1 MKNIRS
7 HTLDRDPIYLPRP
20 QNASP
25 DAPRSAYAAFELQG
39 LASLGP
45 KARISRQVLLAA
57 RSSKLMMASMG
68 EEGAFELRYIVTPSP
83 EPNDWQSSIR
93 AFLLRRVS
101 RWHTTPAALRPRAQ
115 QLADELEQLLESTLP
130 EYHFQPVADSATVK
144 KALTPFIIRDTLEVR
159 RRYLDGF
166 ARQPLLLPWQGAIDI
181 ESVLDVMLRQEDQ
194 TALSLCIAPTHVD
207 DSWDEGTLV
216 PAHLATSANAG
227 QQQMFGDST
236 AADGETALYLRE
248 WQQQMHVRRSLA
260 LNIASFRL
268 RIQLSGAA
276 RIGEHLAATI
286 TREVGGPGL
295 LTAEAAWQT
304 PTLPVADGAVC
315 VRPRSAKLPDQPETE
330 FSIACAN
337 MRAMAF
343 TPWAADD
350 TQTEPLF
357 LAHMGE
363 VACMFALPD
372 TGRWLPRQ
380 GVVEMLPFRAPVRD
394 GIHLGANRVHG
405 VMSPVCLPQASR
417 NHHTWIVGQTG
428 TGKSTLLENIILQDV
443 LEGRSVIVI
452 DPHGDLIRQVLGKI
466 PEERMRDVVL
476 FDPADKAFPVGLNPL
491 ETGDED
497 EREMMVN
504 AFIDLLI
511 KLYDPHHTGIIGPR
525 FEHGARN
532 VMLTVMSAPGN
543 TLVEVLR
550 AFQDH
555 RFVMQHLL
563 PHVTDPIVRRYWTDQ
578 ITATNEFHKS
588 EVLDWLVSKFSH
600 FVTDRTMRRILGQ
613 STSSF
618 SFSEAMNSGKIVL
631 LNLAKG
637 RLGSENANF
646 LGLILLPMILRAAL
660 SRAGLPDA
668 ERRDVSLVVDEFHNY
683 ATDSLALMLAEA
695 RKYHVGLTLAN
706 QHVGQLT
713 GEIRDA
719 LLGNVGS
726 ILSFRLGATDAVA
739 MESILAPTPIS
750 AQHLIT
756 LPDYTAYGRLLI
768 SGHRTPVFTLQMQP
782 SLVEYA
788 EQRAEGIRELSREA
802 YGRPREEVDSE
813 INRRS
818 NMERADRDK
827 EGGINHFLIN

>member
-1 MKNIRS
+1 MFKHRA

-20 QNASP
+20 QDASS

-45 KARISRQVLLAA
+45 KARISRQALMAA
-57 RSSKLMMASMG
+57 RSSKLMTAPLG
-68 EEGAFELRYIVTPSP
+68 EDGAFELRYIVTPSS
-83 EPNDWQSSIR
+83 EANEWQASIS
-93 AFLLRRVS
+93 AYLLMRVS
-101 RWHTTPAALRPRAQ
+101 RWHTTPAALRRRAQ
-115 QLADELEQLLESTLP
+115 QLADELEQLLEATLP
-130 EYHFQPVADSATVK
+130 EYHFLPVTDSATVK

-159 RRYLDGF
+159 RRYIDGF
-166 ARQPLLLPWQGAIDI
+166 AQEPLPLPWQGAIDI
-181 ESVLDVMLRQEDQ
+181 EEVLDVMLRQQGQ
-194 TALSLCIAPTHVD
+194 TALSLCMAPTHVN
-207 DSWDEGTLV
+207 DSWDEGMLV
-216 PAHLATSANAG
+216 PAHLGASTNAG
-227 QQQMFGDST
+227 QKQLFGDST
-236 AADGETALYLRE
+236 AANGETMLYLRE
-248 WQQQMHVRRSLA
+248 WQQQLKVRRSLA

-276 RIGEHLAATI
+276 RIGENLAATI

-304 PTLPVADGAVC
+304 PTLPVADGAVSM
-315 VRPRSAKLPDQPETE
+315 RPRSAKLPDQPQTE
-330 FSIACAN
+330 FAIACAN

-343 TPWAADD
+343 TPWAALD

-363 VACMFALPD
+363 VACLFALPD

-380 GVVEMLPFRAPVRD
+380 GIVEMLPFRAPVRD
-394 GIHLGANRVHG
+394 GIHLGVNRVHG
-405 VMSPVCLPQASR
+405 VMSPVTLPQASR
-417 NHHTWIVGQTG
+417 NHHCWIVGQTG

-443 LEGRSVIVI
+443 LDGRSVIVI
-452 DPHGDLIRQVLGKI
+452 DPHGDLIGQILGKI
-466 PEERMRDVVL
+466 PEERMHDVVL

-555 RFVMQHLL
+555 HFVRQHLL
-563 PHVTDPIVRRYWTDQ
+563 PHVTDPIVKRYWTDQ
-578 ITATNEFHKS
+578 ISATNDFHRS

-618 SFSEAMNSGKIVL
+618 SFNEAMNNGKIVL

-660 SRAGLPDA
+660 SRAQLPDA
-668 ERRDVSLVVDEFHNY
+668 QRRDVSLVVDEFHNY
-683 ATDSLALMLAEA
+683 ATDSLAQMLAEA

-726 ILSFRLGATDAVA
+726 IISFRLGATDAVA
-739 MESILAPTPIS
+739 MESILAPSPIA

-768 SGHRTPVFTLQMQP
+768 QGHRTPVFTLQTQP
-782 SLVEYA
+782 SPVEFVG
-788 EQRAEGIRELSREA
+788 QRAEGIRDLSREA

-818 NMERADRDK
+818 NMERADHESER
-827 EGGINHFLIN
+827 GPTGFTFN

>member
-1 MKNIRS
+1 
-7 HTLDRDPIYLPRP
+7 
-20 QNASP
+20 
-25 DAPRSAYAAFELQG
+25 
-39 LASLGP
+39 
-45 KARISRQVLLAA
+45 
-57 RSSKLMMASMG
+57 MG
-68 EEGAFELRYIVTPSP
+68 EDGAFELRYIVTPAGAA
-83 EPNDWQSSIR
+83 NGWQSSIS
-93 AFLLRRVS
+93 AYLLMRVS
-101 RWHTTPAALRPRAQ
+101 RWHTTAAALRRRAQ
-115 QLADELEQLLESTLP
+115 QLADELEQLLEATLP
-130 EYHFQPVADSATVK
+130 EYHFLPVTDSVTVK
-144 KALTPFIIRDTLEVR
+144 QALTPFIVRDTLEVR
-159 RRYLDGF
+159 RRYLEGF
-166 ARQPLLLPWQGAIDI
+166 AQEPLALPWQGAIDI
-181 ESVLDVMLRQEDQ
+181 EAVLDVMLRQPGQ
-194 TALSLCIAPTHVD
+194 TALSLCIAPTRVN

-216 PAHLATSANAG
+216 PAHLGASANAA
-227 QQQMFGDST
+227 QKQLLGDST
-236 AADGETALYLRE
+236 DNGETMLYLRE
-248 WQQQMHVRRSLA
+248 WQQQLQVRRSLA

-268 RIQLSGAA
+268 RIQLSGAG
-276 RIGEHLAATI
+276 RIGENLAATI

-315 VRPRSAKLPDQPETE
+315 VRPRSAKLPDQPQTE
-330 FSIACAN
+330 FAIACAN

-343 TPWAADD
+343 TPWGADD
-350 TQTEPLF
+350 THSEPLF

-394 GIHLGANRVHG
+394 GIHLGVNRVHG

-443 LEGRSVIVI
+443 LDGRSVIVI
-452 DPHGDLIRQVLGKI
+452 DPHGDLIRQILGKI

-555 RFVMQHLL
+555 RFVMQELL

-618 SFSEAMNSGKIVL
+618 SFSEAMNGGKIVL

-660 SRAGLPDA
+660 SRSALPDA

-726 ILSFRLGATDAVA
+726 IISFRLGATDAVA
-739 MESILAPTPIS
+739 MESILAPSPIC
-750 AQHLIT
+750 AQQLIT

-768 SGHRTPVFTLQMQP
+768 TGHRTPVFTLQTQP
-782 SLVEYA
+782 SPVEYV
-788 EQRAEGIRELSREA
+788 EQRAEGIRALSREA
-802 YGRPREEVDSE
+802 YGRPREEVDRE

-818 NMERADRDK
+818 NMERADR
-827 EGGINHFLIN
+827 ENERGPTNFGFN